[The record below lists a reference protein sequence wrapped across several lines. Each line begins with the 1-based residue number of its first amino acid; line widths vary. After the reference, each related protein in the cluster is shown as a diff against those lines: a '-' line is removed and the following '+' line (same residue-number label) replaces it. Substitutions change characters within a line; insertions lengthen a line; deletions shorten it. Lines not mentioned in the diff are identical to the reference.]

1 MNILPL
7 IESANRLERETESLK
22 NEFPKESWRFRS
34 LELELQSLRNLLL
47 AEQRR
52 QTAFKSGSGAEFRA
66 FNRLLNR
73 ACRDGLKKGWKN
85 ENGQL
90 YACDGYVAVRLDD
103 PQFETPLAETRFM
116 DFESIFKSGYD
127 TADTED
133 NLPSYSD
140 LKTYYN
146 AFVAKVK
153 AERTP
158 KEIRWYKSSHNNKFP
173 CYYHPENGPYL
184 YVEDLLLVMEILPDA
199 KLCFSENFPLRP
211 AYMKGPTGTGII
223 LPIRSTNEDG
233 SLDKVDNDSAALR
246 EGTYFAA

>member
-1 MNILPL
+1 MNIMPL
-7 IESANRLERETESLK
+7 IESANRLTNETESLK
-22 NEFPKESWRFRS
+22 NEFSKESWRFRS
-34 LELELQSLRNLLL
+34 LELEIESIRNILL

-66 FNRLLNR
+66 FNRLLKR
-73 ACRDGLKKGWKN
+73 ACREPLKKGWRN
-85 ENGQL
+85 ENGQV
-90 YACDGYVAVRLDD
+90 YACDGYVAVRLDH
-103 PQFETPLAETRFM
+103 PQFDIPLAESRYM

-127 TADTED
+127 VATTED

-146 AFVAKVK
+146 SFTAKLK
-153 AERTP
+153 TEHNP
-158 KEIRWYKSSHNNKFP
+158 KEIHWIKSSHNNKLP

-184 YVEDLLLVMEILPDA
+184 YVEDLLLVMEILPGA

-223 LPIRSTNEDG
+223 LPIRSTNSDG
-233 SLDKVDNDSAALR
+233 SLDHVDNDSAALR
-246 EGTYFAA
+246 DGAYFAA

>member
-1 MNILPL
+1 MNILSL
-7 IESANRLERETESLK
+7 IESVNRLTHETEALK
-22 NEFPKESWRFRS
+22 NEFPKESFRFRS
-34 LELELQSLRNLLL
+34 LELEIESIRNLLM

-66 FNRLLNR
+66 FNRLLKR

-90 YACDGYVAVRLDD
+90 FACDGFVAVRLDD
-103 PQFETPLAETRFM
+103 PQFDTPLAETRFM

-127 TADTED
+127 SANTED
-133 NLPSYSD
+133 NLPSYQD

-153 AERTP
+153 AEHNP
-158 KEIRWYKSSHNNKFP
+158 KEIRLIKSLHNNKLP

-184 YVEDLLLVMEILPDA
+184 FVEDLLLVMEILPGA
-199 KLCFSENFPLRP
+199 KLCFSENFPYRP
-211 AYMKGPTGTGII
+211 TYMKGPTGTGII
-223 LPIRSTNEDG
+223 LPIRAAGNDAN
-233 SLDKVDNDSAALR
+233 LIRFADDSAALR
-246 EGTYFAA
+246 DGTYFAA